1 MKKRRKVGV
10 WLLIFMLVLTQIS
23 LPGARVQAN
32 GNDVSSVAMTEGEAD
47 SKEKAEEGSTA
58 AKSKST
64 EAESNKT
71 PEKTDASDEEKSSE
85 SSEKT
90 EKTTSAEEETDK
102 KDVAEE
108 ENKEKNDKTESGESV
123 KKTESDSEKQ
133 TEEEKDKT
141 DSETEKAPD
150 QSTEGTENKTET
162 SATDETDSTAKAKS
176 APNAAVKED
185 NEQIYQVKIQPVDK
199 DGDDISGANIT
210 LESSTNPGIA
220 SSWSSVDPVDG
231 QYQLTEKDGENVCY
245 YRFSITAT
253 DYEQFASE
261 SFSFTQESNPYF
273 YLKNVENGMITIQP
287 ALTKVSK
294 QYQVKIQ
301 AVDEDKNPISK
312 PNITLETSTDKNTW
326 TEKSKNSAGVYQ
338 LDEKEG
344 DDVCYYR
351 FSITATDYYKFTSD
365 TFTFTEANS
374 YFDINSIGDET
385 ITIQPVMEKKPTQY
399 RVTIAV
405 LDEQGDPLS
414 DVYVEM
420 KWRKDSY
427 KSYIQ
432 EPVSS
437 EKNVYEYDLYAK
449 DTVDLNHVRFY
460 QFKVYADEYTSYES
474 SEFCFDSRWWN
485 PYFNAD
491 TAKQSVTITIRMTL
505 AKTTLENAKTNAIYQ
520 LENYKKLEDYRQE
533 EQEQIKNLV
542 ETWTEK
548 IKKATSVSSV
558 TWNLNAAKGRLDAL
572 KTKLEYENEEYRSRI
587 YFQTID
593 GQKTYVDEYGVVTLT
608 NIDDGNFY
616 ITHPDGSLYQN
627 NEWDAKWRCVYEY
640 NDLDHPDSIAFNV
653 IVGTYGQYAGKFIGK
668 YDATVT
674 LSDLGRAI
682 HFTVRV
688 IDGRVDRLRAY
699 VDGKDVS
706 GKTIQVMGS
715 EKKHATIQGRLKGTN
730 RWIAIPAH
738 ALKYVPGGSTKMDN
752 VTAEFRTWGTTGS
765 ITYYMDADR
774 SVSTTIYISATIVHP
789 TGVRVEC
796 PSKATVG
803 DWNGAFNQYV
813 GIMEGQGP
821 GYYHVVVTPSNASN
835 QRVIWEDL
843 TPDVAT
849 FQSLHAAGIVPKK
862 AGTARF
868 KVSCVDNPSINTTV
882 SILFQY
888 EKPLKTAEA
897 EKDVYYAKP
906 SDKSIN
912 LVIITNGQKDSS
924 KGASEQRFHW
934 TYSTS
939 GVAKI
944 TDSVHYDKS
953 SVTIPNWFTH
963 TISVLGEGTVTVTGT
978 PWDGTENCKP
988 VKFKVVVSSDVNKD
1002 KEAAE
1007 RVEKLILA
1015 IGTVT
1020 LEKKSQIQNARAE
1033 FQALTSTQKG
1043 LVDDEIYAKLV
1054 AAELELRRLE
1064 RGDSDD
1070 DAGGDGGNSSGGNG
1084 SNSGGT
1090 GYSDPSGG
1098 DGTDSAGGG
1107 GAGVGESGIGNDSS
1121 MAGTG
1126 DQSAADAAAYENAVA
1141 RRRTNSPA
1149 VVQAKNT
1156 NNTDTSAGKKAG
1168 AKGSGKKFYEID
1180 IQDIPKEV
1188 IEIVDSISPETKI
1201 AVVVCV
1207 LIAFIYGFMRR
1218 RRQHLS
1224 EEKEQTLYKD

>member
-32 GNDVSSVAMTEGEAD
+32 GNDVSSVAMTEGETD
-47 SKEKAEEGSTA
+47 SKEKAEEGTTA

-64 EAESNKT
+64 EAESNKK

-85 SSEKT
+85 SSEKA

-102 KDVAEE
+102 KDAAEE
-108 ENKEKNDKTESGESV
+108 ENKEKDDKTETGESV

-261 SFSFTQESNPYF
+261 SFSFAQESNPYF
-273 YLKNVENGMITIQP
+273 DLKNVENGMITIRP
-287 ALTKVSK
+287 AMTKVSK

-312 PNITLETSTDKNTW
+312 LSITLESSTDQTNW
-326 TEKSKNSAGVYQ
+326 TQKSKDNSGIYH
-338 LDEKEG
+338 LSEKEDG
-344 DDVCYYR
+344 NDCYYR

-374 YFDINSIGDET
+374 YFDINSIGAET

-399 RVTIAV
+399 RVTIKAIDENENEIKNAV
-405 LDEQGDPLS
+405 VSMNWSVDIYG
-414 DVYVEM
+414 
-420 KWRKDSY
+420 SY
-427 KSYIQ
+427 LQ
-432 EPVSS
+432 EAVSPG
-437 EKNVYEYDLYAK
+437 VYDLNTK
-449 DTVDLNHVRFY
+449 RGNDLLYYKFSVSA
-460 QFKVYADEYTSYES
+460 VGYTPLEGSK
-474 SEFCFDSRWWN
+474 FCFDSRYWN
-485 PYFNAD
+485 PYFDAN
-491 TAKQSVTITIRMTL
+491 TVRQSFTITVKLTSV
-505 AKTTLENAKTNAIYQ
+505 ATALENAKSNAINE
-520 LENYKKLEDYRQE
+520 LHNYKKLDDYRKE
-533 EQEQIKNLV
+533 EQEQINSII
-542 ETWTEK
+542 ETYTEK
-548 IKKATSVSSV
+548 IEKATTVNSVK
-558 TWNLNAAKGRLDAL
+558 WYLNNAKGRLDDL
-572 KTKLEYENEEYRSRI
+572 KTKIDYENEEYRSRI
-587 YFQTID
+587 YFQTTD
-593 GQKTYVDEYGVVTLT
+593 GQKSYVDEYGVVTLT

-674 LSDLGRAI
+674 LSDLGRPI
-682 HFTVRV
+682 SFTVRV

-738 ALKYVPGGSTKMDN
+738 ALKYVPGGSTSMNN

-774 SVSTTIYISATIVHP
+774 SVSTTVYISATIVHP
-789 TGVRVEC
+789 TGVRVVC

-813 GIMEGQGP
+813 GIMEGQDAGS
-821 GYYHVVVTPSNASN
+821 YHVIVTPENASN
-835 QRVIWEDL
+835 PGVTWENL

-862 AGTARF
+862 AGTAKF
-868 KVSCVDNPSINTTV
+868 KVSCVDNPSINTTF

-906 SDKSIN
+906 SDKSID
-912 LVIITNGQKDSS
+912 LMIITNGQKDSS

-939 GVAKI
+939 GVAKV
-944 TDSVHYDKS
+944 TDSVHYDKT

-963 TISVLGEGTVTVTGT
+963 TISILGEGTVTVTGT

-988 VKFKVVVSSDVNKD
+988 VKFKVVVSSDINKD

-1015 IGTVT
+1015 IGKVT
-1020 LEKKSQIQNARAE
+1020 LEKKGQIQYARAE

-1070 DAGGDGGNSSGGNG
+1070 DAGGDGGNSSEGNG

-1098 DGTDSAGGG
+1098 DGTDSTGDG

-1126 DQSAADAAAYENAVA
+1126 DQSTSDAAAHENAAA

-1149 VVQAKNT
+1149 VVQAKTT

-1201 AVVVCV
+1201 AVAFCV

-1224 EEKEQTLYKD
+1224 EETEQTLYND

>member
-1 MKKRRKVGV
+1 
-10 WLLIFMLVLTQIS
+10 MLVLTQIS

-32 GNDVSSVAMTEGEAD
+32 GNDVSAVAMTEDEAD
-47 SKEKAEEGSTA
+47 SKEKAEEGTTA

-102 KDVAEE
+102 KDAAEE

-141 DSETEKAPD
+141 DSETEKASD
-150 QSTEGTENKTET
+150 QSSEETEKKTET
-162 SATDETDSTAKAKS
+162 VDTNKADSAKTNSVPTAS
-176 APNAAVKED
+176 VKED
-185 NEQIYQVKIQPVDK
+185 SEQIYQVKIQPVDK

-273 YLKNVENGMITIQP
+273 DLKNVENGMITIRP
-287 ALTKVSK
+287 AMTKVSK

-301 AVDEDKNPISK
+301 PIDESNNLISK
-312 PNITLETSTDKNTW
+312 PSITLESSTDQTNW
-326 TEKSKNSAGVYQ
+326 TQKSKDSSGIYH
-338 LDEKEG
+338 LSEKEDG
-344 DDVCYYR
+344 NDCYYR

-399 RVTIAV
+399 RVTIKAIDENENEIKNAV
-405 LDEQGDPLS
+405 VSMNWSVDIYGSYLQEAVSPG
-414 DVYVEM
+414 VYNLNT
-420 KWRKDSY
+420 KRGNDLLYY
-427 KSYIQ
+427 KFS
-432 EPVSS
+432 VSA
-437 EKNVYEYDLYAK
+437 VG
-449 DTVDLNHVRFY
+449 
-460 QFKVYADEYTSYES
+460 YTPHEGSK
-474 SEFCFDSRWWN
+474 FCFDSRYWN
-485 PYFNAD
+485 PYFDANTVRQSFSITVKLTSVA
-491 TAKQSVTITIRMTL
+491 TA
-505 AKTTLENAKTNAIYQ
+505 LENAKSNAINE
-520 LENYKKLEDYRQE
+520 LHNYKKLEDYRQA

-542 ETWTEK
+542 EVWTKK
-548 IKKATSVSSV
+548 IEKATTVNSV
-558 TWNLNAAKGRLDAL
+558 TWNLNSAKGKLDAL
-572 KTKLEYENEEYRSRI
+572 KTNVEYENEEYRSRI
-587 YFQTID
+587 YFQTTD
-593 GQKTYVDEYGVVTLT
+593 GQKSYVDEYGVVTLT

-627 NEWDAKWRCVYEY
+627 NEWDAKWKCVYEY
-640 NDLDHPDSIAFNV
+640 NDLDHPESIAFNV

-897 EKDVYYAKP
+897 EKDVYYAKS

-988 VKFKVVVSSDVNKD
+988 VKFKVVVSSDINKD

-1007 RVEKLILA
+1007 KVEKLILA

-1070 DAGGDGGNSSGGNG
+1070 DAGGDGGNSSEGNG

-1098 DGTDSAGGG
+1098 DGTDSVGGG

-1126 DQSAADAAAYENAVA
+1126 DQSASDAAAYENAVA

-1168 AKGSGKKFYEID
+1168 AKGNGKKFYEID

>member
-1 MKKRRKVGV
+1 MKKRRTVGV

-32 GNDVSSVAMTEGEAD
+32 GNDVSSVAMTEGETD
-47 SKEKAEEGSTA
+47 SKEKAEEGTTA

-102 KDVAEE
+102 KDAAEE

-141 DSETEKAPD
+141 DSETEKASD
-150 QSTEGTENKTET
+150 QSSEETEKKTET
-162 SATDETDSTAKAKS
+162 VDTNKADSAKTNSVPTAS
-176 APNAAVKED
+176 VKED
-185 NEQIYQVKIQPVDK
+185 SEQIYQVKIQPVDK

-273 YLKNVENGMITIQP
+273 DLKNVENGMITIRP
-287 ALTKVSK
+287 AMTKVSK

-301 AVDEDKNPISK
+301 PIDESNNLISK
-312 PNITLETSTDKNTW
+312 PSITLESSTDQTNW
-326 TEKSKNSAGVYQ
+326 TQKSKDSSGIYH
-338 LDEKEG
+338 LSEKEDG
-344 DDVCYYR
+344 NDCYYR

-385 ITIQPVMEKKPTQY
+385 ITIQPVMEKKTTQY
-399 RVTIAV
+399 RVTIKAIDENENEIKNAV
-405 LDEQGDPLS
+405 VSMNWSVDIYGSYLQEAVSPG
-414 DVYVEM
+414 VYNLNT
-420 KWRKDSY
+420 KRGNDLLYY
-427 KSYIQ
+427 KFS
-432 EPVSS
+432 VSA
-437 EKNVYEYDLYAK
+437 VG
-449 DTVDLNHVRFY
+449 
-460 QFKVYADEYTSYES
+460 YTPHEGSK
-474 SEFCFDSRWWN
+474 FCFDSRYWN
-485 PYFNAD
+485 PYFDANTVRQSFSITVKLTSVA
-491 TAKQSVTITIRMTL
+491 TA
-505 AKTTLENAKTNAIYQ
+505 LENAKSNAINE
-520 LENYKKLEDYRQE
+520 LHNYKKLEDYRQA

-542 ETWTEK
+542 EVWTKK
-548 IKKATSVSSV
+548 IEKATTVNSV
-558 TWNLNAAKGRLDAL
+558 TWNLNSAKGKLDAL
-572 KTKLEYENEEYRSRI
+572 KTNVEYENEEYRSRI
-587 YFQTID
+587 YFQTTD
-593 GQKTYVDEYGVVTLT
+593 GQKSYVDEYGVVTLT

-627 NEWDAKWRCVYEY
+627 NEWDAKWKCFYEY
-640 NDLDHPDSIAFNV
+640 NDLDHPESIAFNV

-897 EKDVYYAKP
+897 EKDVYYAKS

-988 VKFKVVVSSDVNKD
+988 VKFKVVVSSDINKD

-1070 DAGGDGGNSSGGNG
+1070 DAGGDGGNSSEGNG

-1098 DGTDSAGGG
+1098 DGTDSVGGG

-1126 DQSAADAAAYENAVA
+1126 DQSASDAAAYENAVA

-1168 AKGSGKKFYEID
+1168 AKGNGKKFYEID

-1201 AVVVCV
+1201 AVAVCV

>member
-32 GNDVSSVAMTEGEAD
+32 GNDVSSVAMTEGETD
-47 SKEKAEEGSTA
+47 SKEKAEEGTTA

-64 EAESNKT
+64 EAESNKK

-85 SSEKT
+85 SSEKA
-90 EKTTSAEEETDK
+90 EKTTSAEEGTDK

-162 SATDETDSTAKAKS
+162 AATDETASTAKAKS

-185 NEQIYQVKIQPVDK
+185 NEQTYQVKIQPVDK

-273 YLKNVENGMITIQP
+273 DLKNVENGMITIQP

-301 AVDEDKNPISK
+301 PIDESNNLISK
-312 PNITLETSTDKNTW
+312 PSITLESSTDQTNW
-326 TEKSKNSAGVYQ
+326 TQKSKDSSGIYH
-338 LDEKEG
+338 LSEKEDG
-344 DDVCYYR
+344 NDCYYR

-399 RVTIAV
+399 RVTIKAIDENENEIKNAV
-405 LDEQGDPLS
+405 VSMNWSVDIYGSYLQEAVSPG
-414 DVYVEM
+414 VYNLNT
-420 KWRKDSY
+420 KRGNDLLYY
-427 KSYIQ
+427 KFS
-432 EPVSS
+432 VSA
-437 EKNVYEYDLYAK
+437 VG
-449 DTVDLNHVRFY
+449 
-460 QFKVYADEYTSYES
+460 YTPHEGSK
-474 SEFCFDSRWWN
+474 FCFDSRYWN
-485 PYFNAD
+485 PYFDANTVRQSFSITVKLTSVA
-491 TAKQSVTITIRMTL
+491 TA
-505 AKTTLENAKTNAIYQ
+505 LENAKSNAINE
-520 LENYKKLEDYRQE
+520 LHNYKKLEDYRQA

-542 ETWTEK
+542 EVWTKK
-548 IKKATSVSSV
+548 IEKATTVNSV
-558 TWNLNAAKGRLDAL
+558 TWNLNSAKGKLDAL
-572 KTKLEYENEEYRSRI
+572 KTNVEYENEEYRSRI
-587 YFQTID
+587 YFQTTD
-593 GQKTYVDEYGVVTLT
+593 GQKSYVDEYGVVTLT

-674 LSDLGRAI
+674 LSDLGRPI
-682 HFTVRV
+682 SFTVRV

-738 ALKYVPGGSTKMDN
+738 ALKYVPGGSTSMNN

-774 SVSTTIYISATIVHP
+774 SVSTTVYISATIVHP
-789 TGVRVEC
+789 TGVRVVC

-813 GIMEGQGP
+813 GIMEGQDAGS
-821 GYYHVVVTPSNASN
+821 YHVIVTPENASN
-835 QRVIWEDL
+835 PGVTWENL

-862 AGTARF
+862 AGTAKF
-868 KVSCVDNPSINTTV
+868 KVSCVDNPSINTTF

-906 SDKSIN
+906 SDKSID
-912 LVIITNGQKDSS
+912 LMIITNGQKDSS

-939 GVAKI
+939 GVAKV
-944 TDSVHYDKS
+944 TDSVHYDKT

-963 TISVLGEGTVTVTGT
+963 TISILGEGTVTVTGT

-988 VKFKVVVSSDVNKD
+988 VKFKVVVSSDINKD

-1015 IGTVT
+1015 IGKVT
-1020 LEKKSQIQNARAE
+1020 LEKKGQIQYARAE

-1070 DAGGDGGNSSGGNG
+1070 DAGGDGGNSSEGNG

-1098 DGTDSAGGG
+1098 DGTDSTGDG

-1126 DQSAADAAAYENAVA
+1126 DQSTSDAAAHENAAA

-1149 VVQAKNT
+1149 VVQAKTT

-1201 AVVVCV
+1201 AVAFCV

-1224 EEKEQTLYKD
+1224 EETEQTLYND

>member
-32 GNDVSSVAMTEGEAD
+32 GNDVSSVAMTEGETD
-47 SKEKAEEGSTA
+47 SKEKAEEGTTA

-64 EAESNKT
+64 EAESNKK

-85 SSEKT
+85 SSEKA

-102 KDVAEE
+102 KDAAEE
-108 ENKEKNDKTESGESV
+108 ENKEKDDKTETGESV

-150 QSTEGTENKTET
+150 QSTEGTENNNKTVG
-162 SATDETDSTAKAKS
+162 TDETVSTAKAKS
-176 APNAAVKED
+176 APKAAVKED
-185 NEQIYQVKIQPVDK
+185 NEQTYQVKIQPIDK

-253 DYEQFASE
+253 GYYQFVSE
-261 SFSFTQESNPYF
+261 KFSFTEDDNPYF
-273 YLKNVENGMITIQP
+273 DLKNVENGMITIQP

-301 AVDEDKNPISK
+301 PIDESNNLISK
-312 PNITLETSTDKNTW
+312 PSITLESSTDQTNW
-326 TEKSKNSAGVYQ
+326 TQKSKDSSGIYH
-338 LDEKEG
+338 LSEKEDG
-344 DDVCYYR
+344 NDCYYR

-399 RVTIAV
+399 RVTIKAIDENENEIKNAV
-405 LDEQGDPLS
+405 VSMNWSVDIYGSFPQEAVSPG
-414 DVYVEM
+414 VYNLNT
-420 KWRKDSY
+420 KRGNDLLYY
-427 KSYIQ
+427 KFS
-432 EPVSS
+432 VSA
-437 EKNVYEYDLYAK
+437 VG
-449 DTVDLNHVRFY
+449 
-460 QFKVYADEYTSYES
+460 YTPHEGSK
-474 SEFCFDSRWWN
+474 FCFDSRYWN
-485 PYFNAD
+485 PYFDANTVRQSFSITVKLTSVA
-491 TAKQSVTITIRMTL
+491 TA
-505 AKTTLENAKTNAIYQ
+505 LENAKSNAINE
-520 LENYKKLEDYRQE
+520 LHNYKKLEDYRQA

-542 ETWTEK
+542 EVWTKK
-548 IKKATSVSSV
+548 IEKATTVNSV
-558 TWNLNAAKGRLDAL
+558 TWNLNSAKGKLDAL
-572 KTKLEYENEEYRSRI
+572 KTNVEYENEEYRSRI
-587 YFQTID
+587 YFQTTD
-593 GQKTYVDEYGVVTLT
+593 GQKSYVDEYGVVTLT

-627 NEWDAKWRCVYEY
+627 NEWDAKWKCVYEY
-640 NDLDHPDSIAFNV
+640 NDLDHPESIAFNV

-835 QRVIWEDL
+835 PGVIWEDL

-849 FQSLHAAGIVPKK
+849 FQSHHAAGIVPKK

-988 VKFKVVVSSDVNKD
+988 VKFKVVVSSDINKD

-1070 DAGGDGGNSSGGNG
+1070 DAGGDGGNSSGENG

-1149 VVQAKNT
+1149 VVQAKTT
-1156 NNTDTSAGKKAG
+1156 NNTDTSAGKKTG
-1168 AKGSGKKFYEID
+1168 AKGNGKKFYEID

-1224 EEKEQTLYKD
+1224 EETEQTLYKD

>member
-1 MKKRRKVGV
+1 
-10 WLLIFMLVLTQIS
+10 MLVLTQIS
-23 LPGARVQAN
+23 FPGARVQAN
-32 GNDVSSVAMTEGEAD
+32 GNDVSAVAMTEDEAD

-90 EKTTSAEEETDK
+90 EKTTSTEEETDK
-102 KDVAEE
+102 KDAAEE
-108 ENKEKNDKTESGESV
+108 ENKEKDDKTETGESV

-162 SATDETDSTAKAKS
+162 AATDETASTAKAKS

-261 SFSFTQESNPYF
+261 SFSFAQESNPYF
-273 YLKNVENGMITIQP
+273 DLKNVENGMITIRP
-287 ALTKVSK
+287 AMTKVSK

-374 YFDINSIGDET
+374 YFDINSIGAET

-399 RVTIAV
+399 RVTIVAV
-405 LDEQGDPLS
+405 NELGEVIENANVS
-414 DVYVEM
+414 M
-420 KWRKDSY
+420 KWGKDY
-427 KSYIQ
+427 YYFYNKA
-432 EPVSS
+432 PVSAG
-437 EKNVYEYDLYAK
+437 VYDLDVKDKNEPNPTIYNIYKFTVAAK
-449 DTVDLNHVRFY
+449 D
-460 QFKVYADEYTSYES
+460 YTTYES
-474 SEFCFDSRWWN
+474 TDFRFNSNWWN
-485 PYFNAD
+485 PYFD
-491 TAKQSVTITIRMTL
+491 PETVEQEFTITVTMISKANTL
-505 AKTTLENAKTNAIYQ
+505 ANAKAKAKEE
-520 LENYKKLEDYRQE
+520 LENYKNLNDYREEQQEEIRNIIETWSEKIVNSSTVYIVETNLKWAKEELDKVKTNIELED
-533 EQEQIKNLV
+533 K
-542 ETWTEK
+542 
-548 IKKATSVSSV
+548 
-558 TWNLNAAKGRLDAL
+558 
-572 KTKLEYENEEYRSRI
+572 EYCQRI
-587 YFQTID
+587 YFQTSSGHIYTPD
-593 GQKTYVDEYGVVTLT
+593 ANGVVTIT
-608 NIDDGNFY
+608 NIDEGNFY
-616 ITHPDGSLYQN
+616 IKHPDGTLYTN
-627 NEWDAKWRCVYEY
+627 DGWNAKWRCVNEY
-640 NDLDHPDSIAFNV
+640 QHPDDPSSIGFDI
-653 IVGTYGQYAGKFIGK
+653 IVGTYGQFGAKYIGT

-674 LSDLGRAI
+674 LSDLGRDI
-682 HFTVRV
+682 HFTVKV
-688 IDGRVDRLRAY
+688 IDGGITELRAS
-699 VDGKDVS
+699 VDGENMS
-706 GKTIQVMGS
+706 GRTIHVMGS
-715 EKKHATIQGRLKGTN
+715 ERKTARIEGRVGLTDQ
-730 RWIAIPAH
+730 WISIPAH
-738 ALKYVPGGSTKMDN
+738 ALKYTPGGSTSINN
-752 VTAEFRTWGTTGS
+752 VSAEFRTWGTSGS
-765 ITYYMDADR
+765 ITYSLDAKR
-774 SVSTTIYISATIVHP
+774 WVNTTVYIEATIVHP
-789 TGVRVEC
+789 TSVRVEC

-803 DWNGAFNQYV
+803 DWNGALNQYV
-813 GIMEGQGP
+813 GIMEGMEAGR
-821 GYYHVVVTPSNASN
+821 YHVIVSPDNASN
-835 QRVIWEDL
+835 PGVTWEDL

-849 FQSLHAAGIVPKK
+849 FQTLHAAGIVPKK
-862 AGTARF
+862 AGTAKF

-897 EKDVYYAKP
+897 EKDVYYAKTN
-906 SDKSIN
+906 DKSIG
-912 LVIITNGQKDSS
+912 LTIITNGQKDSA
-924 KGASEQRFHW
+924 KGASEQRFSW
-934 TYSTS
+934 SYSTS
-939 GVAKI
+939 GVVKV
-944 TDSVHYDKS
+944 TDAVHYDKS
-953 SVTIPNWFTH
+953 SVTIPNWFSH
-963 TISVLGEGTVTVTGT
+963 TISILGEGTVTVTGT

-988 VKFKVVVSSDVNKD
+988 VKFKVVVSSDINKD

-1015 IGTVT
+1015 IGKVT
-1020 LEKKSQIQNARAE
+1020 LEKKGQIQNARAS
-1033 FQALTSTQKG
+1033 FQALTTTQKG
-1043 LVDDEIYAKLV
+1043 LVDDDIYAILV

-1064 RGDSDD
+1064 RQNADEEP
-1070 DAGGDGGNSSGGNG
+1070 GGDGGDSSEGNGNGSDSGGTGTGDPSGGTGGDGMNSSGGDG
-1084 SNSGGT
+1084 I
-1090 GYSDPSGG
+1090 GY
-1098 DGTDSAGGG
+1098 
-1107 GAGVGESGIGNDSS
+1107 GESGVGDNST

-1126 DQSAADAAAYENAVA
+1126 DQSASDAAAHKNAVA

-1149 VVQAKNT
+1149 VVQSKTT
-1156 NNTDTSAGKKAG
+1156 NSTDASAGKKAG
-1168 AKGSGKKFYEID
+1168 AKGNGKKFYEID

-1188 IEIVDSISPETKI
+1188 MEIVDSISPETKI
-1201 AVVVCV
+1201 AVAICV

-1224 EEKEQTLYKD
+1224 EETEQTLYKD

>member
-32 GNDVSSVAMTEGEAD
+32 GNDVSSVAMTEGETD
-47 SKEKAEEGSTA
+47 SKEKAEEGTTA

-102 KDVAEE
+102 KDAAEE

-123 KKTESDSEKQ
+123 KKTESDTEKQ

-141 DSETEKAPD
+141 DSETEKASD
-150 QSTEGTENKTET
+150 QSSEETEKKTET
-162 SATDETDSTAKAKS
+162 VDTNKADSAKTNSVPTAS
-176 APNAAVKED
+176 VKED
-185 NEQIYQVKIQPVDK
+185 SEQIYQVKIQPVDK

-273 YLKNVENGMITIQP
+273 DLKNVENGMITIRP
-287 ALTKVSK
+287 AMTKVSK

-301 AVDEDKNPISK
+301 PIDESNNLISK
-312 PNITLETSTDKNTW
+312 PSITLESSTDQTNW
-326 TEKSKNSAGVYQ
+326 TQKSKDSSGIYH
-338 LDEKEG
+338 LSEKEDG
-344 DDVCYYR
+344 NDCYYR

-399 RVTIAV
+399 RVTIKAIDENENEIKNAV
-405 LDEQGDPLS
+405 VSMNWSVDIYGSYLQEAVSPG
-414 DVYVEM
+414 VYNLNT
-420 KWRKDSY
+420 KRGNDLLYY
-427 KSYIQ
+427 KFS
-432 EPVSS
+432 VSA
-437 EKNVYEYDLYAK
+437 VG
-449 DTVDLNHVRFY
+449 
-460 QFKVYADEYTSYES
+460 YTPHEGSK
-474 SEFCFDSRWWN
+474 FCFDSRYWN
-485 PYFNAD
+485 PYFDANTVRQSFSITVKLTSVA
-491 TAKQSVTITIRMTL
+491 TA
-505 AKTTLENAKTNAIYQ
+505 LENAKSNAINE
-520 LENYKKLEDYRQE
+520 LHNYKKLEDYRQA

-542 ETWTEK
+542 EVWTKK
-548 IKKATSVSSV
+548 IEKATTVNSV
-558 TWNLNAAKGRLDAL
+558 TWNLNSAKGKLDAL
-572 KTKLEYENEEYRSRI
+572 KTNVEYENEEYRSRI
-587 YFQTID
+587 YFQTTD
-593 GQKTYVDEYGVVTLT
+593 GQKSYVDEYGVVTLT

-627 NEWDAKWRCVYEY
+627 NEWDAKWKCVYEY
-640 NDLDHPDSIAFNV
+640 NELDHPESIAFNV

-897 EKDVYYAKP
+897 EKDVYYAKS

-1007 RVEKLILA
+1007 RVEMLILA

-1070 DAGGDGGNSSGGNG
+1070 DAGGDGGNSSEGNG

-1098 DGTDSAGGG
+1098 DGTDSVGGG
-1107 GAGVGESGIGNDSS
+1107 GAGVGESGIGNDSY

-1126 DQSAADAAAYENAVA
+1126 DQSASDAAAYENAVA

-1168 AKGSGKKFYEID
+1168 AKGNGKKFYEID

>member
-32 GNDVSSVAMTEGEAD
+32 GNDVSSVAMTEGETD
-47 SKEKAEEGSTA
+47 SKEKAEEGTTA

-102 KDVAEE
+102 KDAAEE

-141 DSETEKAPD
+141 DSETEKASD
-150 QSTEGTENKTET
+150 QSSEETEKKTET
-162 SATDETDSTAKAKS
+162 VDTNKADSAKTNSVPTAS
-176 APNAAVKED
+176 VKED
-185 NEQIYQVKIQPVDK
+185 SEQIYQVKIQPVDK

-273 YLKNVENGMITIQP
+273 DLKNVENGMITIRP
-287 ALTKVSK
+287 AMTKVSK

-301 AVDEDKNPISK
+301 PIDESNNLISK
-312 PNITLETSTDKNTW
+312 PSITLESSTDQTNW
-326 TEKSKNSAGVYQ
+326 TQKSKDSSGIYH
-338 LDEKEG
+338 LSEKEDG
-344 DDVCYYR
+344 NDCYYR

-399 RVTIAV
+399 RVTIKAIDENENEIKNAV
-405 LDEQGDPLS
+405 VSMNWSVDIYGSYLQEAVSPG
-414 DVYVEM
+414 VYNLNT
-420 KWRKDSY
+420 KRGNDLLYY
-427 KSYIQ
+427 KFS
-432 EPVSS
+432 VSA
-437 EKNVYEYDLYAK
+437 VG
-449 DTVDLNHVRFY
+449 
-460 QFKVYADEYTSYES
+460 YTPHEGSK
-474 SEFCFDSRWWN
+474 FCFDSRYWN
-485 PYFNAD
+485 PYFDANTVRQSFSITVKLTSVA
-491 TAKQSVTITIRMTL
+491 TA
-505 AKTTLENAKTNAIYQ
+505 LENAKSNAINE
-520 LENYKKLEDYRQE
+520 LHNYKKLEDYRQA

-542 ETWTEK
+542 EVWTKK
-548 IKKATSVSSV
+548 IEKATTVNSV
-558 TWNLNAAKGRLDAL
+558 TWNLNSAKGKLDAL
-572 KTKLEYENEEYRSRI
+572 KTNVEYENEEYRSRI
-587 YFQTID
+587 YFQTTD
-593 GQKTYVDEYGVVTLT
+593 GQKSYVDEYGVVTLT

-627 NEWDAKWRCVYEY
+627 NEWDAKWKCVYEY
-640 NDLDHPDSIAFNV
+640 NDLDHPESIAFNV

-897 EKDVYYAKP
+897 EKDVYYAKS

-988 VKFKVVVSSDVNKD
+988 VKFKVVVSSDINKD

-1070 DAGGDGGNSSGGNG
+1070 DAGGDGGNSSEGNG

-1098 DGTDSAGGG
+1098 DGTDSVGGG

-1126 DQSAADAAAYENAVA
+1126 DQSASDAAAYENAVA

-1168 AKGSGKKFYEID
+1168 AKGNGKKFYEID

-1201 AVVVCV
+1201 AVAVCV